1 MIYLKT
7 SVGIEIRGEDLLIA
21 SLQRN
26 LSAGVFTSFTRI
38 ADFRLRDR
46 KEVRREV
53 DAFFRSRRLSRDNVV
68 LGLPRRD
75 IIIRHLELPAEV
87 AENLKQV
94 IQYQVQSFE
103 PTEEEKFYYDFAPV
117 RAPKNGKRLH
127 ILLVMVRKSF
137 LDGQLD
143 ILRDLGLR
151 PAVVTG
157 GTMALANLFLKSR
170 KEAEKKTYFL
180 ADLAETGIDL
190 MALREGALLYA
201 RESPRREEESWKKLL
216 LEQIDL
222 ATARAGLE
230 PEDSVDQIVLSGE
243 ASEAALQEIQSE
255 IPDCECIERSVRFEM
270 PPEMQGKLRQAA
282 ASLGLAYTGM
292 ARRTPVKLNLLPAE
306 LRVRQTRWAYVPTI
320 ILALAAIG
328 LLAAFAF
335 RQMAQ
340 ERMLISRLDQEILA
354 LKPAVDRVQ
363 VIRTQTETLE
373 KKIVVV
379 EGLLRQR
386 YMNLEVLQELTTA
399 LPSDTFLTVYRNKEG
414 AIEVSG
420 SGANVHNLI
429 PPLEKS
435 PLLKEVALRGT
446 VFKDVQTGKDR
457 FNIEAKLERQP

>member
-7 SVGIEIRGEDLLIA
+7 SVGIEIRNEDLLIS

-26 LSAGVFTSFTRI
+26 LSAGVFTCFTRI
-38 ADFRLRDR
+38 ADFRTRDR
-46 KEVRREV
+46 SEVRREI
-53 DAFFRSRRLSRDNVV
+53 DAFFKSRRLNRDNVV
-68 LGLPRRD
+68 LGLPRSD
-75 IIIRHLELPAEV
+75 IILRHVELPVEV

-103 PTEEEKFYYDFAPV
+103 PTEEEKFYYDFAQL
-117 RAPKNGKRLH
+117 RTAKNGKRLH

-137 LDGQLD
+137 LDGQLE

-151 PAVVTG
+151 PVVVTG
-157 GTMALANLFLKSR
+157 GTMALANLFLRSR
-170 KEAEKKTYFL
+170 RDAEKKTYFL
-180 ADLAETGIDL
+180 ADVSPSGIDL
-190 MALREGALLYA
+190 MALRDGALLYA
-201 RESPRREEESWKKLL
+201 RESARREEDSWRQLL

-230 PEDSVDQIVLSGE
+230 SEDTIEQIVISGE
-243 ASEAALQEIQSE
+243 ASEAALQEIEGE
-255 IPDCECIERSVRFEM
+255 IPDCEGIERSIRFEM
-270 PPEMQGKLRQAA
+270 PPEIKGKVQQAA

-292 ARRTPVKLNLLPAE
+292 ARRPPVKLNLLPAE

-328 LLAAFAF
+328 LLIAFAF

-340 ERMLISRLDQEILA
+340 ERILISRLDQEIQA

-363 VIRTQTETLE
+363 AIRTQAETLE
-373 KKIVVV
+373 KKIAVV

-399 LPSDTFLTVYRNKEG
+399 LPADTFLTAYRNKEG

-435 PLLKEVALRGT
+435 PLLKEVALRGS
-446 VFKDVQTGKDR
+446 VFRDPQTGKDR
-457 FNIEAKLERQP
+457 FNIEAKLER